1 MRAHFSRF
9 LTAGLVMCLSAGMF
23 CCTSVRS
30 DPPSE
35 EKAVDLSKVPT
46 PPEKLPETKPLAFPF
61 KEGDVVMWAGSS
73 STRIGVWSATMEF
86 LLRTRHPE
94 LHLSFSRQTT
104 GGGTFATGLKKLPE
118 WLAKEKPSVVFFNYG
133 GNDATGGV
141 KGLPQFKQNLQKCV
155 DTAKSAGAS
164 VVVLTPQANDLR
176 MAKPGAPALR
186 KIFSYN
192 MIELCND
199 KKINVVDTHSRLEIL
214 QKQMEAEN
222 KSATINVDIIHLT
235 HSAYVA
241 WGYFLYERLTPPAAE
256 SAAEISA
263 DGKVGALT
271 HCKIT
276 DVQADSHGVSFL
288 RADEILP
295 LLPPNPLPPLD
306 AAAQK
311 KFEPKGPK
319 DLVAYIKAEGRNL
332 PSRKYVELEANSKY
346 LLKVTGLAEGEYEI
360 SCEGKPVG
368 VVNASRLATGVNL
381 NSVLLDSKNV
391 APWDALV
398 RQIWTGQ
405 ELSSIGKTAWRY
417 SVKRVN

>member
-1 MRAHFSRF
+1 MRSGLSRV
-9 LTAGLVMCLSAGMF
+9 LTASLVLCLAAGMF

-30 DPPSE
+30 DPPSD
-35 EKAVDLSKVPT
+35 EKAVDASKFPA
-46 PPEKLPETKPLAFPF
+46 PPEKLPETQPLAFPF

-118 WLAKEKPSVVFFNYG
+118 WLAQEKPSVVFYNYG
-133 GNDATGGV
+133 GNDATGGI

-155 DTAKSAGAS
+155 DLAKSAGAN
-164 VVVLTPQANDLR
+164 VIVLTPQANDLR

-186 KIFSYN
+186 KFFTYN
-192 MIELCND
+192 MIELCNE
-199 KKINVVDTHSRLEIL
+199 KKINVVDTHSRLENL
-214 QKQMEAEN
+214 QKQMQAE
-222 KSATINVDIIHLT
+222 KSNFTINVDIIHLT

-241 WGYFLYERLTPPAAE
+241 WGYYLYEKLTPPPAE
-256 SAAEISA
+256 SVAEISA
-263 DGKVGALT
+263 DGKIGSLI
-271 HCKIT
+271 HCKIS
-276 DVQADSHGVSFL
+276 DVQVENGGLSFI

-319 DLVAYIKAEGRNL
+319 DLVSYIKSEGRNL

-360 SCEGKPVG
+360 SCEGKPIG

-381 NSVLLDSKNV
+381 NSVLLDSKNL
-391 APWDALV
+391 APWDDLV
-398 RQIWTGQ
+398 RQLWAGK
-405 ELSSIGKTAWRY
+405 ELSSIGKTAWRFN
-417 SVKRVN
+417 VKRVN